1 MFSYVVAGCQTV
13 LSWVFGT
20 VSEQQDSQSVKVFI
34 VGATGMGYNTT
45 GGYESDFWYTG
56 YVGGAVLALLLAS
69 ENAKRFDVTVLS
81 RSAEKA
87 RAFESFGVKAIVG
100 SLDDLVTLEGIAAES
115 DVVIECADADHI
127 ASTKAFLAGLR
138 KKYETTG
145 KAPILVH
152 TSGTAVLSD
161 NAAGMHGTDV
171 VYCDADPEQLDA
183 IAPTQPH
190 RNVDLTVIAGDKEG
204 YVKTFIVLPSTIYGL
219 ASGPLVDAG
228 IVNPRSMQIP
238 ALIEASLDR
247 RQAGMVGAGQ
257 NFHPN
262 VHIDDV
268 ALLYC
273 TIIERALAGD
283 DIGHGREGFYFGENG
298 EHTMLDIAKTM
309 GADLEEMGL
318 AGTADPSTF
327 NKTELDKYFG
337 GSDSLG
343 TNVRCRAERSRGIGW
358 KPAKTSE
365 DMLASIKPEI
375 EHIIAGRKLNSGA
388 CSGTGGP
395 LEG

>member
-1 MFSYVVAGCQTV
+1 MLSYFVSGYQTV
-13 LSWVFGT
+13 LSWVFGI
-20 VSEQQDSQSVKVFI
+20 SEQQDSQLVKVFI
-34 VGATGMGYNTT
+34 VGA
-45 GGYESDFWYTG
+45 TG
-56 YVGGAVLALLLAS
+56 YVGGAVLALLLAG
-69 ENAKRFDVTVLS
+69 ENAKRFEVTVLS
-81 RSAEKA
+81 RSADKA

-100 SLDDLVTLEGIAAES
+100 SLDDLVTLEAIAAES

-138 KKYETTG
+138 RKHEVMGT
-145 KAPILVH
+145 APILVH
-152 TSGTAVLSD
+152 TSGT
-161 NAAGMHGTDV
+161 
-171 VYCDADPEQLDA
+171 
-183 IAPTQPH
+183 
-190 RNVDLTVIAGDKEG
+190 G

-238 ALIEASLDR
+238 ALIEASMDR
-247 RQAGMVGAGQ
+247 RQAGMVGEGR

-268 ALLYC
+268 ARLYC

-298 EHTMLDIAKTM
+298 EHTMLDIAQAM
-309 GADLEEMGL
+309 GADLEAMGL
-318 AGTADPSTF
+318 ADTADPSTF

-358 KPAKTSE
+358 KPVKTSE

-388 CSGTGGP
+388 CSGTGSPRSG
-395 LEG
+395 

>member
-34 VGATGMGYNTT
+34 VGA
-45 GGYESDFWYTG
+45 TG

-161 NAAGMHGTDV
+161 NAAGMHSTDV

-204 YVKTFIVLPSTIYGL
+204 TARYVKTFIVLPSTIYGL

-238 ALIEASLDR
+238 ALIEASMDR

-268 ALLYC
+268 AQLYC
-273 TIIERALAGD
+273 TIVERALAGD

-298 EHTMLDIAKTM
+298 EHTMLDIAQTM
-309 GADLEEMGL
+309 GADLAGMGL
-318 AGTADPSTF
+318 ADTADPSTF

-337 GSDSLG
+337 GSNSLG

-388 CSGTGGP
+388 CSGTGSP
-395 LEG
+395 REG